1 MEPIKPIKAEPP
13 PPLRKLEPI
22 KPIKAEPPPSIQI
35 DESLQL
41 DAALLSD
48 STAESEPIPADE
60 PIPEELS
67 VDAGEPL
74 PEELPAEEAVVAEP
88 VPEEAPPPFQA
99 SLIVEKGA
107 SQGTA
112 FMLAHLEN
120 SIGGS
125 GAHIELSEDP
135 FVAPHAA
142 TLLFA
147 EDHLAVRDEGSANGV
162 FVKVR
167 ELVPLEA
174 GDHFVA
180 GERLF
185 RYDGHIELTKN
196 GDLDTPFLGAPR
208 PQGNAV
214 RVCEVLGAGKTGR
227 TCHRAGPVIAIG
239 RTGCDMNFPSD
250 NLLAARHAEIRL
262 ADDGT
267 AVLFDLGQ
275 GPSGVFVRVRAQA
288 QQDLQ
293 AGDVLQIGDQ
303 LLRVEVG

>member
-1 MEPIKPIKAEPP
+1 
-13 PPLRKLEPI
+13 
-22 KPIKAEPPPSIQI
+22 
-35 DESLQL
+35 
-41 DAALLSD
+41 
-48 STAESEPIPADE
+48 
-60 PIPEELS
+60 
-67 VDAGEPL
+67 
-74 PEELPAEEAVVAEP
+74 
-88 VPEEAPPPFQA
+88 
-99 SLIVEKGA
+99 
-107 SQGTA
+107 
-112 FMLAHLEN
+112 MLAHLEN

-167 ELVPLEA
+167 DLVPLEA

-185 RYDGHIELTKN
+185 RYDGHVELTRN
-196 GDLDTPFLGAPR
+196 GDVDTPFLGAPR

-239 RTGCDMNFPSD
+239 RMGCDMNFPTD

-267 AVLFDLGQ
+267 AVLVDLGQ
-275 GPSGVFVRVRAQA
+275 GPSGVFVRVRTQG